1 MSFFKKKQ
9 QSNEMPSAKPKVSR
23 RKRSETLNL
32 ALTAE
37 EKALINDGAAKAA
50 MSRTDFILKAV
61 RNEKITVITG
71 LPKVYRALYMSS
83 NNMNQIAKR
92 INSHNDV
99 CAGEIIDT
107 LQDCRDAYG
116 RLMRFVDRW
125 EIRISEMEENDDC
138 QNESEQESQGSD

>member
-1 MSFFKKKQ
+1 MRIFSI
-9 QSNEMPSAKPKVSR
+9 KPP
-23 RKRSETLNL
+23 
-32 ALTAE
+32 
-37 EKALINDGAAKAA
+37 
-50 MSRTDFILKAV
+50 RTI
-61 RNEKITVITG
+61 
-71 LPKVYRALYMSS
+71 Y
-83 NNMNQIAKR
+83 QIAKR